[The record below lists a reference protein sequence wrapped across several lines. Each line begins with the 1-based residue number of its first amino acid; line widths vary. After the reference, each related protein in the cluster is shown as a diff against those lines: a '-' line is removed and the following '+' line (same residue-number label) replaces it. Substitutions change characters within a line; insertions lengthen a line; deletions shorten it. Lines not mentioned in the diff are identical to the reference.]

1 MQEPDKRGH
10 TTVELTAT
18 LRNDKL
24 VGDFWGG
31 LAAMLVALPSA
42 IAFGVTIYGAIGPA
56 YAGLGALAGI
66 LGATAV
72 GLVAPA
78 FGGTNRL
85 ITAPCAPAAA
95 VLSAFAIELVQ
106 HGVAAPSIVL
116 MLTAL
121 GLVSGVVQLLLG
133 FMGIGSLIKYI
144 PFPVVSGYLTG
155 VGLIIIGSQIPKF
168 LGAPGGTSW
177 WRTLISPELWQWQSA
192 LIGAVTAA
200 VMLGAPLV
208 TRVVPAA
215 ILGLLAGVLSYFGL
229 ATIDESLLVMEGNK
243 MIIGPLGGTASSM
256 LEAITGRW
264 QEIGELKLSQIG
276 SLLGTA
282 FTLAVLL
289 SIDTLK
295 TAVVLDAL
303 TRGRHD
309 SNRELVA
316 QGLGNVASACAG
328 GMPGAGQMGATLV
341 NLASGGRTRVS
352 GVVEGVLSLIAF
364 LALGSFIAW
373 IPVGALA
380 GILIVVGIRMIDRH
394 SLHLLESPWTLL
406 DFMVIV
412 AVVVVAVG
420 YSLIAASG
428 VGIALAM
435 FLFIREQLSS
445 TVIRRKLDGGSRYS
459 KRVRLRHEMELLEK
473 QGHQTAIL
481 ELQGSLFFGTK
492 DQLYTALEPELTRR
506 RFVVLD
512 MRRVQSVD
520 VTAVHLLS
528 QIRDSLIERDA
539 FLIFSSLSHVLPN
552 GRNIGEFF
560 DQMELTRMTEHV
572 KVFPELDDAIEWI
585 EDQILGQSPAQDA
598 TLPSLE
604 LSDLEL
610 FRDHKEETLIDLEA
624 CLERRTIASGGKVYS
639 FGDPGNELYL
649 IRKGAVRITLPAAG
663 EAADH
668 HALTYGR
675 GDFFGGMAFLSQMT
689 RFNDATALDECEL
702 FVLQRE
708 QFEKLREEHK
718 RLACHL
724 VEAVAKVLALRLR
737 YSDKELMAMQ
747 E

>member
-1 MQEPDKRGH
+1 M
-10 TTVELTAT
+10 ELTAGFK
-18 LRNDKL
+18 NDKL

-42 IAFGVTIYGAIGPA
+42 IAFGVTIYSAIGPA

-66 LGATAV
+66 LGATAL

-78 FGGTNRL
+78 LGGTNRL

-121 GLVSGVVQLLLG
+121 GLVSGLVQLMLG

-168 LGAPGGTSW
+168 LGVPGGISW
-177 WRTLISPELWQWQSA
+177 WRALISPELWQWQSG
-192 LIGAVTAA
+192 LIGAVTAG
-200 VMLGAPLV
+200 VMIGAPLV
-208 TRVVPAA
+208 TRIVPAA
-215 ILGLLAGVLSYFGL
+215 ILGLLAGVLTYFGL
-229 ATIDESLLVMEGNK
+229 ASMDESLLVMEGNK
-243 MIIGPLGGTASSM
+243 LIIGPLGGTASSM

-341 NLASGGRTRVS
+341 NLASGGQTRVS
-352 GVVEGVLSLIAF
+352 GVVEGVMSLIAF
-364 LALGSFIAW
+364 LALGAFIAW

-406 DFMVIV
+406 DFIVIV
-412 AVVVVAVG
+412 AVVAVAVG

-459 KRVRLRHEMELLEK
+459 KRVRLRQDMEVLEK
-473 QGHQTAIL
+473 EGHQTAIL

-492 DQLYTALEPELTRR
+492 DQLYTALEPELKKR
-506 RFVVLD
+506 RFIVLD

-539 FLIFSSLSHVLPN
+539 FLIFSSLSHTLPN
-552 GRNIGEFF
+552 GRNIGDFF
-560 DQMELTRMTEHV
+560 DQMELTTMTEHV

-585 EDQILGQSPAQDA
+585 EDQVLGQGQGP
-598 TLPSLE
+598 LPGSEVAALE

-610 FRDHKEETLIDLEA
+610 FRDHKEETLNDLEA
-624 CLERRTIASGGKVYS
+624 CLERRSIVKGGKVYS

-649 IRKGAVRITLPAAG
+649 IRKGAVRITLPASG
-663 EAADH
+663 EANGH

-689 RFNDATALDECEL
+689 RFNDATALEDSEL

-708 QFEKLREEHK
+708 QFERLREDHK

>member
-1 MQEPDKRGH
+1 M
-10 TTVELTAT
+10 ELAIKFK
-18 LRNDKL
+18 NDKL

-42 IAFGVTIYGAIGPA
+42 IAFGVTIYASIGPA

-66 LGATAV
+66 LGATAL
-72 GLVAPA
+72 GLLAPA
-78 FGGTNRL
+78 MGGTNRL

-121 GLVSGVVQLLLG
+121 GLVSGLVQLMLG

-155 VGLIIIGSQIPKF
+155 VGLIIIGSQIPKL
-168 LGAPGGTSW
+168 LGAPGGTAW
-177 WRTLISPELWQWQSA
+177 WRALSSPEMWQWQSA
-192 LIGAVTAA
+192 LIGAVTAG
-200 VMLGAPLV
+200 VMVTAPML

-215 ILGLLAGVLSYFGL
+215 ILGLLAGVLTYFGL
-229 ATIDESLLVMEGNK
+229 ATVDESLLVVEGNK
-243 MIIGPLGGTASSM
+243 LIIGPLGGTASSM
-256 LEAITGRW
+256 FEAITGRW

-276 SLLGTA
+276 SLLGPA

-303 TRGRHD
+303 TRSRHD
-309 SNRELVA
+309 SNRELIA

-341 NLASGGRTRVS
+341 NLASGGQTRVS
-352 GVVEGVLSLIAF
+352 GVVEGIMSLIAF
-364 LALGSFIAW
+364 LALGAFIAW

-394 SLHLLESPWTLL
+394 SLHLLESPWTLM
-406 DFMVIV
+406 DFIVIV
-412 AVVVVAVG
+412 AVVAVAVG

-445 TVIRRKLDGGSRYS
+445 TVIRRKMDGGSRFS
-459 KRVRLRHEMELLEK
+459 KRVRLRKDMAILEK
-473 QGHQTAIL
+473 EGYQSVIL
-481 ELQGSLFFGTK
+481 ELQGGLFFGTK
-492 DQLYTALEPELTRR
+492 DQLYTALEPELGKRKYI
-506 RFVVLD
+506 VLD

-539 FLIFSSLSHVLPN
+539 FLIFSSLSHTLPN
-552 GRNIGEFF
+552 GRNIAEFF
-560 DQMELTRMTEHV
+560 DQMELTTMTDHV
-572 KVFPELDDAIEWI
+572 KVFGQLDDAVEWV
-585 EDQILGQSPAQDA
+585 EDQILDQGQGMAPTAEITA
-598 TLPSLE
+598 LE
-604 LSDLEL
+604 LKDLEL
-610 FRDHKEETLIDLEA
+610 FKDHKEETLIDLEA
-624 CLERRTIASGGKVYS
+624 ALQRRSLVKDEKVYS

-649 IRKGAVRITLPAAG
+649 IRKGAVRITLPSPVEEG
-663 EAADH
+663 GH
-668 HALTYGR
+668 HSLTYGR

-689 RFNDATALDECEL
+689 RLNDATALEDTEL

-708 QFEKLREEHK
+708 QFEVLREEHK
-718 RLACHL
+718 RLACTL
-724 VEAVAKVLALRLR
+724 VEELAKVLALRLR
-737 YSDKELMAMQ
+737 YADKELMAMQ

>member
-1 MQEPDKRGH
+1 M
-10 TTVELTAT
+10 ELAIRF
-18 LRNDKL
+18 RNDKL

-31 LAAMLVALPSA
+31 MTAMLVALPSA
-42 IAFGVTIYGAIGPA
+42 IAFGVTIYSAIGA
-56 YAGLGALAGI
+56 EYAGLGALAGI
-66 LGATAV
+66 LGATAL

-78 FGGTNRL
+78 LGGTNRL

-106 HGVAAPSIVL
+106 HGVAPASIVL

-121 GLVSGVVQLLLG
+121 GLVSGLVQLMLG
-133 FMGIGSLIKYI
+133 FMGVGSLIRYI

-168 LGAPGGTSW
+168 LGAPAGTPW
-177 WRTLISPELWQWQSA
+177 WRALISPELWHWQSA
-192 LIGAVTAA
+192 LVGGVTAA
-200 VMLGAPLV
+200 VMILAPLV
-208 TRVVPAA
+208 TRAVPAA
-215 ILGLLAGVLSYFGL
+215 ILGLLAGVAAYFGL
-229 ATIDESLLVMEGNK
+229 AAADESLLVMEGNK
-243 MIIGPLGGTASSM
+243 LIIGPLGGTASSM

-276 SLLGTA
+276 ALLGTA
-282 FTLAVLL
+282 LTLAVLL

-309 SNRELVA
+309 SNRELIA

-341 NLASGGRTRVS
+341 NLASGGQTRVS
-352 GVVEGVLSLIAF
+352 GVVEGLLSLIAF
-364 LALGSFIAW
+364 LALGAFIAW

-380 GILIVVGIRMIDRH
+380 GILIIVGVRMIDRH
-394 SLHLLESPWTLL
+394 SLHLLESPWTML
-406 DFMVIV
+406 DFIVIV
-412 AVVVVAVG
+412 TVVAVAVG

-445 TVIRRKLDGGSRYS
+445 TVIRSKIDGAHRFS
-459 KRVRLRHEMELLEK
+459 KRVRLRQHMEKLEK
-473 QGHQTAIL
+473 NGGQTVIL

-492 DQLYTALEPELTRR
+492 DQLYKALEPELGVRTYI
-506 RFVVLD
+506 VLD
-512 MRRVQSVD
+512 LRRVQSVD

-539 FLIFSSLSHVLPN
+539 YLIFSSLPQALPN
-552 GRNIGEFF
+552 GRNIAEFF
-560 DQMELTRMTEHV
+560 DQMELTTMTEHV
-572 KVFPELDDAIEWI
+572 KVFPHLDDAVEWV
-585 EDQILGQSPAQDA
+585 EDQILGE
-598 TLPSLE
+598 E
-604 LSDLEL
+604 LVKSAEMPPLDVYDLEI
-610 FRDHKEETLIDLEA
+610 FKDHKEETLIDLVA
-624 CLERRTIASGGKVYS
+624 CLDRRSLARDEKVYS

-649 IRKGAVRITLPAAG
+649 IRKGAVRITLPIPG
-663 EAADH
+663 SVNRYH
-668 HALTYGR
+668 TLTYGQ

-689 RFNDATALDECEL
+689 RLNDATALEDTEL
-702 FVLQRE
+702 FVLRRE
-708 QFEKLREEHK
+708 QFERLREEHK
-718 RLACHL
+718 RLAFHI

-737 YSDKELMAMQ
+737 YADKELLAMQ

>member
-1 MQEPDKRGH
+1 M
-10 TTVELTAT
+10 ELAIKFK
-18 LRNDKL
+18 NDKL

-42 IAFGVTIYGAIGPA
+42 IAFGVTIYAAIGPA

-66 LGATAV
+66 LGATAL

-78 FGGTNRL
+78 LGGTNRL

-121 GLVSGVVQLLLG
+121 GLVSGLVQLLLG

-168 LGAPGGTSW
+168 LGVPGGTSW
-177 WRTLISPELWQWQSA
+177 WRALISPELWQWQSA
-192 LIGAVTAA
+192 VIGAVTAG
-200 VMLGAPLV
+200 VMVCAPLV
-208 TRVVPAA
+208 TRAVPAA
-215 ILGLLAGVLSYFGL
+215 ILGLLAGVLAYFGL
-229 ATIDESLLVMEGNK
+229 ASMDESLLVIEGNK
-243 MIIGPLGGTASSM
+243 LIIGPLGGTASSM
-256 LEAITGRW
+256 FEAITGRW

-303 TRGRHD
+303 TRSRHD
-309 SNRELVA
+309 SNRELIA

-341 NLASGGRTRVS
+341 NLASGGQTRVS
-352 GVVEGVLSLIAF
+352 GVVEGVMSLVAF
-364 LALGSFIAW
+364 LALGAFIAW

-380 GILIVVGIRMIDRH
+380 GILIIVGVRMIDRH
-394 SLHLLESPWTLL
+394 SLHLLESPWTMM
-406 DFMVIV
+406 DFIVIV
-412 AVVVVAVG
+412 AVVAVAVG

-445 TVIRRKLDGGSRYS
+445 TVIRRKVDGGSRFS
-459 KRVRLRHEMELLEK
+459 KRVRLRQDMELLEK
-473 QGHQTAIL
+473 QAGQTIIL
-481 ELQGSLFFGTK
+481 ELQGGLFFGTK
-492 DQLYTALEPELTRR
+492 DQLYTALEPELGKRR
-506 RFVVLD
+506 YIVLD

-539 FLIFSSLSHVLPN
+539 FLIFSSLSHALPN
-552 GRNIGEFF
+552 GRNIAEFF
-560 DQMELTRMTEHV
+560 DQMELTTMTEHV
-572 KVFPELDDAIEWI
+572 KVFPELDDAVEWV
-585 EDQILGQSPAQDA
+585 EDQILGQSPTQQSDVEALD
-598 TLPSLE
+598 LD
-604 LSDLEL
+604 DLEL
-610 FRDHKEETLIDLEA
+610 FSDHKEETLIDLEA
-624 CLERRTIASGGKVYS
+624 CLEKRSLAKDEKVYS
-639 FGDPGNELYL
+639 FGDPGNELYV
-649 IRKGAVRITLPAAG
+649 IRKGAVRITLPSSGESAG
-663 EAADH
+663 H

-689 RFNDATALDECEL
+689 RFNDATALEETEL
-702 FVLQRE
+702 YVLQRE
-708 QFEKLREEHK
+708 QFEKLKEEHK
-718 RLACHL
+718 RLAFHL

>member
-1 MQEPDKRGH
+1 M
-10 TTVELTAT
+10 ELTMKF
-18 LRNDKL
+18 RNDKL

-42 IAFGVTIYGAIGPA
+42 IAFGVTIYASIGPA

-66 LGATAV
+66 LGATTL

-78 FGGTNRL
+78 LGGTNRL

-95 VLSAFAIELVQ
+95 VLSAFSIELVQ
-106 HGVAAPSIVL
+106 RGVEPTFIVL
-116 MLTAL
+116 MLTAI
-121 GLVSGVVQLLLG
+121 GLIAGLVQLLLG

-155 VGLIIIGSQIPKF
+155 VGLIIVGSQIPKF
-168 LGAPGGTSW
+168 LGDIGGHSW
-177 WRTLISPELWQWQSA
+177 WRVLITPEWWQWQSVV
-192 LIGAVTAA
+192 IGSITIL
-200 VMLGAPLV
+200 VMVGAPLV

-215 ILGLLAGVLSYFGL
+215 ILGLLAGVLTYFAVAYGV
-229 ATIDESLLVMEGNK
+229 DEKLLIVEENK
-243 MIIGPLGGTASSM
+243 LIIGPLGGTASSI

-264 QEIGELKLSQIG
+264 DEIGELKLSQIAG
-276 SLLGTA
+276 LFGTA
-282 FTLAVLL
+282 LILALLL

-295 TAVVLDAL
+295 TAVVLDTM
-303 TRGRHD
+303 TRSRHD

-341 NLASGGRTRVS
+341 NLASGGQTRVS
-352 GVVEGVLSLIAF
+352 GVVEGILSLIAF
-364 LALGSFIAW
+364 LALGTFIAW
-373 IPVGALA
+373 IPVAALA
-380 GILIVVGIRMIDRH
+380 GILIVVGTRMIDRQ
-394 SLHLLESPWTLL
+394 SLHLLESQWTLF
-406 DFMVIV
+406 DFIVIV
-412 AVVVVAVG
+412 AVVAVAVG
-420 YSLIAASG
+420 YSLIAASA

-445 TVIRRKLDGGSRYS
+445 TVIRSKVDGGSRFS
-459 KRVRLRHEMELLEK
+459 KRVRLRQHMELIEK
-473 QGHQTAIL
+473 QGSQTAIL

-492 DQLYTALEPELTRR
+492 DQLYRALEPELSKRKYI
-506 RFVVLD
+506 VLD

-539 FLIFSSLSHVLPN
+539 FLIFSSLSLNLPN
-552 GRNIGEFF
+552 GCNIAELFE
-560 DQMELTRMTEHV
+560 QMELTTTTEHV

-585 EDQILGQSPAQDA
+585 EDR
-598 TLPSLE
+598 TLCESGVKAAEMAPLE
-604 LSDLEL
+604 LQDFEL
-610 FRDHKEETLIDLEA
+610 FSDHKEETLIDLEA
-624 CLERRTIASGGKVYS
+624 CLQHRSLVKDEKVYS

-649 IRKGAVRITLPAAG
+649 ILKGAVRITLPSAG
-663 EAADH
+663 GAADH

-689 RFNDATALDECEL
+689 RFNDATALEDTEL
-702 FVLQRE
+702 YVLQRE
-708 QFEKLREEHK
+708 QFEILAEEHK
-718 RLACHL
+718 RLALHL

-737 YSDKELMAMQ
+737 YADKELMAMQ
-747 E
+747 Q

>member
-1 MQEPDKRGH
+1 MRFK
-10 TTVELTAT
+10 
-18 LRNDKL
+18 NDKL

-42 IAFGVTIYGAIGPA
+42 IAFGVTIYAAIAPA

-66 LGATAV
+66 LGATAL

-106 HGVAAPSIVL
+106 HGVAPASIVV

-121 GLVSGVVQLLLG
+121 GLVSGIVQLLLG

-177 WRTLISPELWQWQSA
+177 WRALISPDLWHWQSA
-192 LIGAVTAA
+192 LIGGVTAA
-200 VMLGAPLV
+200 VMVGAPLL

-215 ILGLLAGVLSYFGL
+215 ILGLLAGVLTYFGL
-229 ATIDESLLVMEGNK
+229 ASTDESLLVLAGNK
-243 MIIGPLGGTASSM
+243 LVIGPLGGSASSM

-264 QEIGELKLSQIG
+264 QEIGELKLSQVG

-309 SNRELVA
+309 SNRELIA

-341 NLASGGRTRVS
+341 NLASGGHTRVS

-364 LALGSFIAW
+364 LALGAFIAW

-380 GILIVVGIRMIDRH
+380 GILIVVGVRMIDRH

-406 DFMVIV
+406 DFIVIL
-412 AVVVVAVG
+412 VVVGVAVG

-428 VGIALAM
+428 VGVALAM

-445 TVIRRKLDGGSRYS
+445 TVIRRKMDGGSRYS
-459 KRVRLRHEMELLEK
+459 KRVRLRQDMALLE
-473 QGHQTAIL
+473 QSGAQTAIL

-492 DQLYTALEPELTRR
+492 DQLYTALEPELSKR
-506 RFVVLD
+506 RFIVLD

-539 FLIFSSLSHVLPN
+539 FLIFSSLSHTLPN
-552 GRNIGEFF
+552 GRNIAEFF
-560 DQMELTRMTEHV
+560 DQMELTTMTEHV
-572 KVFPELDDAIEWI
+572 KVFSELDDAVEWI
-585 EDQILGQSPAQDA
+585 EDQILGQSPPVESTVAA
-598 TLPSLE
+598 LE
-604 LSDLEL
+604 LKDLEL
-610 FRDHKEETLIDLEA
+610 FSDHKEETLIDLEA
-624 CLERRTIASGGKVYS
+624 CLERRTVVRDEKVYA
-639 FGDPGNELYL
+639 FGDPGNELFL
-649 IRKGAVRITLPAAG
+649 IRKGAVRITLPSAV
-663 EAADH
+663 EAPGH

-689 RFNDATALDECEL
+689 RFNDATAIADTEL
-702 FVLQRE
+702 YVLQRE
-708 QFEKLREEHK
+708 QFERLREEHK

-737 YSDKELMAMQ
+737 YADKELMAMQ